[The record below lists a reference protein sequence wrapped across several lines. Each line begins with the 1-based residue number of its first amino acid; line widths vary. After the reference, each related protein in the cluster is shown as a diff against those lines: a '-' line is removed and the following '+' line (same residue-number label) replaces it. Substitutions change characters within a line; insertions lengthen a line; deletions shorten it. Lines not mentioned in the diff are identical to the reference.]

1 MVKINFK
8 KSYLKKSPVYKDP
21 TEILMDFTK
30 VLSDAGMIISGLPDT
45 SGKINRLSTTTDKGR
60 ERSGWYVAFDG
71 EVFGAA
77 YGNFKT
83 GEQGKWSS
91 VERHSM
97 TAAQIAEHQ
106 RQVNLAKEQREV
118 EQNEIYKQSAKK
130 ALSIIA
136 GARKE
141 DQHGYL
147 EKKKIEGAATVHA
160 GCIAIPAIDADGEI
174 STIQFISEHGDK
186 KFLAGGKKAGCF
198 HLINGDSETV
208 YVCEGWATGKT
219 INEATGNA
227 VAVAFDSG
235 NLMPATETVRAKFP
249 NSSLIIA
256 GDDDHE
262 KDVNVG
268 RSKAEACAQAL
279 GLMCVFPDVD
289 AGETDFNDVGV
300 ERTQK
305 SLNEKPEAFEEKQSL
320 DNMPPHLLN
329 PDGILADIVNYYNST
344 ARAPQH
350 GFAVQVS
357 LAVASLLLGR
367 RFKTTKNNFSSMYF
381 LNVAKS
387 GTGKE
392 HIKTV
397 CENVLDA
404 CGKEDLL
411 NGSGYTSAGAV
422 FSTLL
427 RRPRHLTI
435 IDEFGRYL
443 EAAGTKGNSNFQEA
457 NTQIMEAVGRT
468 AGVMRPLAYSTMAVS
483 SEKAD
488 EMANRKIYNPA
499 ITLVSM
505 TTPSTLFANISNSNV
520 SDGFIGR
527 FIVSV
532 SDMPRCV
539 HRHTDFVDVP
549 KRIVDWSE
557 KIDARFGVYSDSE
570 LAEDRPSFI
579 ELSFDHQ
586 SMVLIAEFDQER
598 VDTCDELE
606 LFGLEALAGRSSEM
620 AMKMALIVALAK
632 DPNANTVDAA
642 STSWAIQYVRHSL
655 QSTIKIMKRNI
666 SNSDVEKEKK
676 EILNALREL
685 GESGITWS
693 DMMKQ
698 SPFSKYGRKNLE
710 EILRTLEAAE
720 LATLKEDKTGR
731 GRPKQV
737 WYAI

>member
-1 MVKINFK
+1 
-8 KSYLKKSPVYKDP
+8 
-21 TEILMDFTK
+21 MDFTK

-130 ALSIIA
+130 AAAIIA

-147 EKKKIEGAATVHA
+147 EKKKIAGAATVHA

-174 STIQFISEHGDK
+174 STIQFISENGDK

-198 HLINGDSETV
+198 HLIDGNSKTV

-279 GLMCVFPDVD
+279 GLMCVFPDVEL
-289 AGETDFNDVGV
+289 GETDFNDIGV
-300 ERTQK
+300 ERTKK

-357 LAVASLLLGR
+357 LAVESLLLGR

-397 CENVLDA
+397 
-404 CGKEDLL
+404 
-411 NGSGYTSAGAV
+411 
-422 FSTLL
+422 
-427 RRPRHLTI
+427 
-435 IDEFGRYL
+435 
-443 EAAGTKGNSNFQEA
+443 
-457 NTQIMEAVGRT
+457 
-468 AGVMRPLAYSTMAVS
+468 
-483 SEKAD
+483 
-488 EMANRKIYNPA
+488 
-499 ITLVSM
+499 
-505 TTPSTLFANISNSNV
+505 
-520 SDGFIGR
+520 
-527 FIVSV
+527 
-532 SDMPRCV
+532 
-539 HRHTDFVDVP
+539 
-549 KRIVDWSE
+549 
-557 KIDARFGVYSDSE
+557 
-570 LAEDRPSFI
+570 
-579 ELSFDHQ
+579 
-586 SMVLIAEFDQER
+586 
-598 VDTCDELE
+598 
-606 LFGLEALAGRSSEM
+606 
-620 AMKMALIVALAK
+620 
-632 DPNANTVDAA
+632 
-642 STSWAIQYVRHSL
+642 
-655 QSTIKIMKRNI
+655 
-666 SNSDVEKEKK
+666 
-676 EILNALREL
+676 
-685 GESGITWS
+685 
-693 DMMKQ
+693 
-698 SPFSKYGRKNLE
+698 
-710 EILRTLEAAE
+710 
-720 LATLKEDKTGR
+720 
-731 GRPKQV
+731 
-737 WYAI
+737 